1 MFDLVKLQ
9 LSAGNGGDGRVSFR
23 REKFIPK
30 GGPDGG
36 HGGDGGSVYIKGNKH
51 LNTLQH
57 FAGIKKFEAVH
68 GQAGGPKKQ
77 IGQKGDDV
85 VLEVPLGTTVWLL
98 AENKASSNR
107 RLHQE
112 REGNSKPQIYFQK
125 YYLEKEGQS
134 AIQDRPVDEL
144 HSLDELTSGVT
155 TDPEQAEEEFLWRT
169 AELKNLPI
177 NDIPKLK
184 YVEILE
190 DGQQVL
196 LCQGGLGGRGNDSFK
211 SSTNTTP
218 LEAEYGTAGE
228 QKIILLELRLLA
240 DVGLVGFP
248 NAGKSTLLSILTK
261 ANPKI
266 ANYPFTTLEPNLGVL
281 NVSGSASGKSQRDIV
296 LADIPGLIEG
306 ASQGKGL
313 GFEFLRHIQACKALL
328 FILAI
333 EEEIIFDENQ
343 TAQQKA
349 ELLWQ
354 QYQTLQKE
362 LASYSPEL
370 SQKPALVSLNKSD
383 LFLPELLREVTE
395 FFKHKGI
402 SLIVFSGVTQQGVDV
417 LKTQLQQVTSSDTV

>member
-9 LSAGNGGDGRVSFR
+9 VSAGRGGDGRVSFR

-36 HGGDGGSVYIKGNKH
+36 HGGDGGSIYVKGNKH

-57 FAGIKKFEAVH
+57 FAGIKKYDAPQ

-77 IGQKGDDV
+77 IGEKGQDI
-85 VLEVPLGTTVWLL
+85 VLEVPLGTTIWLL

-112 REGNSKPQIYFQK
+112 REGDTKPQIYFQK

-134 AIQDRPVDEL
+134 ATQGRN
-144 HSLDELTSGVT
+144 LDELQPLDELLTATSESET
-155 TDPEQAEEEFLWRT
+155 ENDEAIWRT
-169 AELKNLPI
+169 SELKNLSI
-177 NDIPKLK
+177 HDIPKRK
-184 YVEILE
+184 YAEITE
-190 DGQQVL
+190 DGQVAL
-196 LCQGGLGGRGNDSFK
+196 LCQGGLGGKGNDSFK

-218 LEAEYGTAGE
+218 LEAEYGTPGE
-228 QKIILLELRLLA
+228 QKIILLELKLLA
-240 DVGLVGFP
+240 DIGLVGFP

-266 ANYPFTTLEPNLGVL
+266 ANYPFTTLEPNLGVM
-281 NVSGSASGKSQRDIV
+281 NVSGSASGKGQRDIV

-313 GFEFLRHIQACKALL
+313 GFEFLRHIQGCKALL
-328 FILAI
+328 YVLAL
-333 EEEIIFDENQ
+333 EEAVVFDPHKSSRE
-343 TAQQKA
+343 KA
-349 ELLWQ
+349 ELLWA

-362 LASYSPEL
+362 LDHYSSEL
-370 SQKPALVSLNKSD
+370 SHKPRLVSLNKSD
-383 LFLPELLREVTE
+383 LFSQDLLDVIRK
-395 FFKHKGI
+395 FFVEQQI
-402 SLIVFSGVTQQGVDV
+402 DLLIFSGVTQQGMEE
-417 LKTQLQQVTSSDTV
+417 LKTTLLKVTETKA